1 MSDIQ
6 ELRRQEAALIAEV
19 ETLKQ
24 NRENP
29 DQSNQTPALSLAQL
43 REQENKLREEVNLL
57 KGNSDIPEN
66 GQEGLLKRAAKVG
79 ARTVGSNLIGGAA
92 ELAMLAP
99 NLAGMLHG
107 RPWVSPIAAAE
118 KLFPEDW
125 APKTTGER
133 TFSTVAGLMTPTGI
147 GKLAPMIPKAVN
159 AVAPAVSNYFGK
171 FARNL
176 PTSVST
182 RLKKVGNAIADESP
196 AALAKM
202 LPAGLAGHIAIE
214 NDAGPVGA
222 IAASLATGIPVNYV
236 SSKIAGAPKAITN
249 WQKNAILNDLDMQRN
264 LINQESKQVF
274 NERVI
279 SPKEFGNEV
288 QQTVGNYL
296 KKHPNLSK
304 HIDPNNPLDTEDY
317 LKIFEKA
324 THDSGSQI
332 GHAIDIDKKTL
343 GSLVQDAVTDYSN
356 KQRHNWR
363 KEYNPI
369 VKELQETASLPLDN
383 VINKWAQPLLK
394 KENILEKN
402 NYLKSAEGQTLL
414 RLLNVKPNTTFDQ
427 LQKDVIS
434 KLMQDT
440 LYGKNSKGI
449 IKQKNKPLR
458 IIDLSPDKIIQTNPT
473 LSSLLSEDT
482 KMLFKENFDFYK
494 KIMYDPSSSVQDKK
508 DAGKFFGQFINNR
521 TEINT
526 FKNAA
531 TIREMAIENAS
542 LGKYHGL
549 PKTQQGKHMGQSFLL
564 KEELLHPELTKTN
577 PELSKKL
584 RKVDKENTFWQE
596 RKKTVESLIGKEN
609 MTPDESL
616 HAVISD
622 ISKGAHNLKFVK
634 GVAGEKAQ
642 SIAEGI
648 IKHIGSTGEDFSFD
662 TFVKSIG
669 KLDRNEKIIL
679 MTGLNAQTK
688 ASIYKAIKHYEG
700 LSQSSKEFLHPSL
713 KELNPKAYEKHQI
726 QQNVKNNPY
735 LKKRKEQ
742 LLRLNQ
748 KDMTPEQTQKA
759 VLSDFG
765 EGSYHL
771 KFIKGIAGEKAS
783 KIAKGTLHVLG
794 REGEGANIV
803 NLYKEYKKLPKEDAR
818 IFWLGLTQ
826 ETKDKVKESFDF
838 IDKLNQRN
846 ISKKR
851 EVNPVE
857 WYIKTPTLSW
867 GKRLKKQ
874 FLKVTTANK
883 YSKPAG
889 MKALKEHLLRPS
901 NLPRPAWKTTK
912 EHVLRLPNL
921 TAKQEGRRA
930 SREE

>member
-19 ETLKQ
+19 EALKK

-29 DQSNQTPALSLAQL
+29 DQSNQTPTLTLDQL
-43 REQENKLREEVNLL
+43 REQENKLREEINLL

-147 GKLAPMIPKAVN
+147 SKLAPMIPKAVN

-222 IAASLATGIPVNYV
+222 IAASIATGIPVNYV
-236 SSKIAGAPKAITN
+236 SSKIAGAPKTIKN
-249 WQKNAILNDLDMQRN
+249 WQKNAILNDLDVQRD
-264 LINQESKQVF
+264 LINQESKRVF

-279 SPKEFGNEV
+279 SPQEFGKEV
-288 QQTVGNYL
+288 EGIAQNYA
-296 KKHPNLSK
+296 KKQSK
-304 HIDPNNPLDTEDY
+304 N
-317 LKIFEKA
+317 F
-324 THDSGSQI
+324 Q
-332 GHAIDIDKKTL
+332 
-343 GSLVQDAVTDYSN
+343 
-356 KQRHNWR
+356 
-363 KEYNPI
+363 KEYGPI
-369 VKELQETASLPLDN
+369 VKDLTEAPRLKLDN
-383 VINKWAQPLLK
+383 VIEKWTRPLHS
-394 KENILEKN
+394 KENLLEKN
-402 NYLKSAEGQTLL
+402 IYLKSPEGQDFL
-414 RLLNVKPNTTFDQ
+414 RLINVRKGTNYENLEHQVLSKLFQKSLEGEVGRNVTDSTKKQTRTASIFDISPESI
-427 LQKDVIS
+427 LERDPVLSKILSNSTKDIFVENFNHYKNVIS
-434 KLMQDT
+434 NPASAQKELNNARRFFNT
-440 LYGKNSKGI
+440 L
-449 IKQKNKPLR
+449 Q
-458 IIDLSPDKIIQTNPT
+458 
-473 LSSLLSEDT
+473 
-482 KMLFKENFDFYK
+482 
-494 KIMYDPSSSVQDKK
+494 
-508 DAGKFFGQFINNR
+508 NNR
-521 TEINT
+521 TEIDAY
-526 FKNAA
+526 KNAA
-531 TIREMAIENAS
+531 TIRQMSIENAS
-542 LGKYHGL
+542 KAKYHGL
-549 PKTQQGKHMGQSFLL
+549 PSSEQRKHSNEAYIL
-564 KEELLHPELTKTN
+564 KQELLHPELEKVS
-577 PELSKKL
+577 PETSKALK
-584 RKVDKENTFWQE
+584 KADKENQFWQK
-596 RKKTVESLIGKEN
+596 RKGMVESLIGKGN
-609 MTPDESL
+609 
-616 HAVISD
+616 
-622 ISKGAHNLKFVK
+622 
-634 GVAGEKAQ
+634 
-642 SIAEGI
+642 
-648 IKHIGSTGEDFSFD
+648 
-662 TFVKSIG
+662 
-669 KLDRNEKIIL
+669 
-679 MTGLNAQTK
+679 
-688 ASIYKAIKHYEG
+688 
-700 LSQSSKEFLHPSL
+700 
-713 KELNPKAYEKHQI
+713 
-726 QQNVKNNPY
+726 
-735 LKKRKEQ
+735 
-742 LLRLNQ
+742 
-748 KDMTPEQTQKA
+748 MTPEQSQKA

-874 FLKVTTANK
+874 FLKATTANK

-889 MKALKEHLLRPS
+889 MKALKEHLLSPS
-901 NLPRPAWKTTK
+901 NLSRPAWKTTK

-921 TAKQEGRRA
+921 IAKQEGRRA